1 MSVNIITMSQ
11 PPVRQRGHAKALPCP
26 DLNQPLRLRVGHL
39 QTLYGLSHSAVY
51 VHLKKGLI
59 PPNDG
64 AVGRR
69 RYWRTD
75 TIRAALSSDV
85 NAINQSAKKAGDV

>member
-1 MSVNIITMSQ
+1 MPVPVITMSQ
-11 PPVRQRGHAKALPCP
+11 PPARQRGHAKALPCP

-64 AVGRR
+64 VIGRR

-75 TIRAALSSDV
+75 TIRAALNSDV
-85 NAINQSAKKAGDV
+85 NTINERTEQAGGV